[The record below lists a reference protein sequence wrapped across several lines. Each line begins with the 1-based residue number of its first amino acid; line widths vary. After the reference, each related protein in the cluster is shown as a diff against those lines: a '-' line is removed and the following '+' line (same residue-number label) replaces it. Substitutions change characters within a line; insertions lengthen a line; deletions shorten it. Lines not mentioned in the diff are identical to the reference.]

1 MGLINFVNVT
11 ATGLVLRKK
20 EFAVIE
26 SIGMSKGQLKK
37 MILSEGLLY
46 SIFVILMTAVSG
58 SIIWYI
64 TCHVIKSRLAYFRY
78 YFPYIEFLAASL
90 LLILI
95 CIIISHI
102 AFKRC
107 TAGSITDRLKSF
119 TD

>member
-20 EFAVIE
+20 EFAVME

-95 CIIISHI
+95 H
-102 AFKRC
+102 
-107 TAGSITDRLKSF
+107 
-119 TD
+119 